1 MTSEQLKEFIKT
13 YLKEN
18 AQFDVYAP
26 SYKDSTMRVTLT
38 LEGEEIATAAV
49 WTSDIPKDSSPW

>member
-1 MTSEQLKEFIKT
+1 MNPEQLKEFIKL

-38 LEGEEIATAAV
+38 LEGEEIASAAV
-49 WTSDIPKDSSPW
+49 WASDIPKDSSPW